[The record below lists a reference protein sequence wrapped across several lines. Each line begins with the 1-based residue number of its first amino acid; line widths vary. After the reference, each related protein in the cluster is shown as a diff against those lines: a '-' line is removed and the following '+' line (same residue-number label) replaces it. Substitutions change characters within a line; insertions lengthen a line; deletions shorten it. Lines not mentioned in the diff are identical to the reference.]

1 MLLKTKLNSGIN
13 ESSAGGLKEFLRI
26 AASDPDMWADILI
39 TNKEAIINSLNQ
51 FNTSIENLL
60 NLLKNTEASVRGEA
74 LKSNAFMKL
83 KKFKEDK
90 F

>member
-1 MLLKTKLNSGIN
+1 
-13 ESSAGGLKEFLRI
+13 
-26 AASDPDMWADILI
+26 MWADILI

-60 NLLKNTEASVRGEA
+60 KNTESVED
-74 LKSNAFMKL
+74 LKSCL
-83 KKFKEDK
+83 YEIKKFKEDK

>member
-1 MLLKTKLNSGIN
+1 
-13 ESSAGGLKEFLRI
+13 
-26 AASDPDMWADILI
+26 MWADVLI

-60 NLLKNTEASVRGEA
+60 KNTESVED
-74 LKSNAFMKL
+74 LKSSL
-83 KKFKEDK
+83 YEIKKFKEDK